1 MESILLLIGLFFLLC
16 LLRVPIPFSLGI
28 SSLLVIL
35 QIGVAPR
42 QVVVHMMR
50 NTDMFSLLAIPL
62 FILAGEIM
70 NKSDLTE
77 RLLTF
82 ATALVGRI
90 RGGLA
95 HVNVVVSMIMAGVSG
110 SSSADSAGVG
120 AVLIPAMA
128 RAGYPVNFSVAI
140 TAMSSTLG
148 NIIPPS
154 IYMVVYGAMGGVSI
168 GALFLGGAIPGIL
181 IGLTQMGAISFYAK
195 RKNFPYAERMT
206 LKDRFQATRR
216 ALLALFIPVIIV
228 GGIVSGIY
236 SPTEAAVTLV
246 FYCLFLTLFIY
257 RSLKWNEIPG
267 VMLSGAKVSVLP
279 LFTVACA
286 GPFGWLIGYLR
297 GPDMVAQ
304 AMMSITQEP
313 LLVMAMLIGFLLVLG
328 TFLSEIATIIIFLPI
343 IQKLGEMGGMHPVQ
357 LGVIVVMVLCL
368 GLVTPPYGICLLI
381 CCGIG
386 KVSVMDA
393 FWQCGMFVL
402 LFLVIVALCVLLPD
416 LTLWLPSVVMSDF
429 RL

>member
-1 MESILLLIGLFFLLC
+1 MESILLLIGLFFFLC

-28 SSLLVIL
+28 SSLIVIL

-110 SSSADSAGVG
+110 SSTADSAGVG
-120 AVLIPAMA
+120 AVLIPAMV
-128 RAGYPVNFSVAI
+128 RAGYPANFSVAI

-168 GALFLGGAIPGIL
+168 GALFLGGAIPGLL
-181 IGLTQMGAISFYAK
+181 IGLTQMGAIAFNAK
-195 RKNFPYAERMT
+195 RKNYPYAEQMT
-206 LKDRFQATRR
+206 MKERFQATQRASL
-216 ALLALFIPVIIV
+216 ALLIPVIIV

-246 FYCLFLTLFIY
+246 FYCLFITLFIY
-257 RSLKWNEIPG
+257 KSLKWNEIPG
-267 VMLSGAKVSVLP
+267 VMLAGAKVSVLP

-286 GPFGWLIGYLR
+286 GPFGWLIGYMR
-297 GPDMVAQ
+297 GPDMVAS
-304 AMMSITQEP
+304 AMLSITQEP
-313 LLVMAMLIGFLLVLG
+313 LLVMAMLIAFLLVLG

-386 KVSVMDA
+386 KVNVMDA

-402 LFLVIVALCVLLPD
+402 LFLLIVSLCVLVPD
-416 LTLWLPSVVMSDF
+416 LTLWLPSVVMPDF
-429 RL
+429 RM

>member
-1 MESILLLIGLFFLLC
+1 MESIVLLIGLFFFLC
-16 LLRVPIPFSLGI
+16 LLRVPIPFALGI
-28 SSLLVIL
+28 SSLIVIL

-50 NTDMFSLLAIPL
+50 NTDMFALLAIPL

-82 ATALVGRI
+82 ASALVGNI

-95 HVNVVVSMIMAGVSG
+95 HVNVVVSMVMAGVSG
-110 SSSADSAGVG
+110 SSVADSAGVG
-120 AVLIPAMA
+120 AVLIPAMI
-128 RAGYPVNFSVAI
+128 RAGYPTNFSVAI
-140 TAMSSTLG
+140 TAISSTLG

-154 IYMVVYGAMGGVSI
+154 IYMVVYGSMGSVSI

-181 IGLTQMGAISFYAK
+181 IGATQMFAIALNAK
-195 RKNFPYAERMT
+195 RKNFPYAEKITAKQR
-206 LKDRFQATRR
+206 LVASRR
-216 ALLALFIPVIIV
+216 ASLALFIPIIIV
-228 GGIVSGIY
+228 GGIISGMY

-257 RSLKWNEIPG
+257 KSLKWNQIPE
-267 VMLSGAKVSVLP
+267 VMLSGARISVLP

-304 AMMSITQEP
+304 TMMNMTKEP
-313 LLVMAMLIGFLLVLG
+313 ILIMCMVILFLLILG

-343 IQKLGEMGGMHPVQ
+343 IQKLGELGGMHPVQ

-386 KVSVMDA
+386 KVEVMDA
-393 FWQCGMFVL
+393 FWQCGIFVL
-402 LFLVIVALCVLLPD
+402 LFLLIVFLCVLIPE
-416 LTLWLPSVVMSDF
+416 LTLWLPSILMPDL
-429 RL
+429 RQ